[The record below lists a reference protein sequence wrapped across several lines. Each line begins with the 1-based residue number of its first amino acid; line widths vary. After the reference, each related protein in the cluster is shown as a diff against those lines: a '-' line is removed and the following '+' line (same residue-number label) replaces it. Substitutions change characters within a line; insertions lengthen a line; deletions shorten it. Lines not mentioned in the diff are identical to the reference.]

1 MDMSGSHRIE
11 ASREA
16 VWAALNDPDILRQCI
31 PGCEEV
37 VRQSDTEMTA
47 KVVAKVG
54 PVSAKFAGKVTLSDL
69 DPPNGY
75 TITGEGSGGAAG
87 FGKGGATVALSDDGG
102 ATLLTYTAK
111 AQVGGKLAQIGSR
124 LVDATARK
132 MAEEFFARFTK
143 IVGPAPAEVAV
154 EVAPDAVAVDAGAS
168 GAEAAPVV
176 TPTVAA
182 EPAGAKPAVRP
193 AVYSDTTTTETAASS
208 ASKPAT
214 RMAEPPPEIPL
225 PLPAGLASG
234 LGSGLG
240 SRIGGAMG
248 GGSSGF
254 YVPWAALLLVVVL
267 LASLALIH

>member
-16 VWAALNDPDILRQCI
+16 VWAALNDPDILKQCI

-54 PVSAKFAGKVTLSDL
+54 PVSAKFSGKVTLSDL

-132 MAEEFFARFTK
+132 MADEFFTRFTR
-143 IVGPAPAEVAV
+143 IVGPAPAEAAS
-154 EVAPDAVAVDAGAS
+154 EEAASEQAAPELVTADAGAS
-168 GAEAAPVV
+168 DAEAAPAAS
-176 TPTVAA
+176 TVAA
-182 EPAGAKPAVRP
+182 EPAGVKSAARP
-193 AVYSDTTTTETAASS
+193 AVYSDSTTAAEIP
-208 ASKPAT
+208 APKPAA

-225 PLPAGLASG
+225 PLPSG
-234 LGSGLG
+234 LGSQ
-240 SRIGGAMG
+240 IGGAMG

-254 YVPWAALLLVVVL
+254 YVPWAALVLVVVL